1 MKLLIEIF
9 GTGPLLISLSVL
21 ACMKVAANDQAAA
34 SALQWEGIL
43 VTISSGIAAISRS
56 TLCMPLTTWQTPS
69 GSQTR

>member
-9 GTGPLLISLSVL
+9 GTGPLLVALSLL
-21 ACMKVAANDQAAA
+21 GCIGGAANDQAAA

-43 VTISSGIAAISRS
+43 VTISSGISRMRRW
-56 TLCMPLTTWQTPS
+56 TLRMPLTTWQTPS